1 MLSHKMRMNKGEC
14 DNMEYLIRAIERSS
28 MTENELCEITGIKED
43 IWKKKLSGEFEFT
56 VSDILKLQKVL
67 SLSNREIELIFFE

>member
-1 MLSHKMRMNKGEC
+1 
-14 DNMEYLIRAIERSS
+14 